1 MNDIKDIF
9 AKNLSELRQAS
20 GMTQLGL
27 GERLNYSDKTVSKWE
42 RGESIPDAGM
52 LKQIGEVFG
61 VSVDYLLEED
71 HDHAATYA
79 VEPSEEEEQTYKKH
93 QTIRHIVQAGVWL
106 LSFVIIV
113 LCWIVTRK
121 FYWLIL
127 IWTLPVSFLL
137 NIIFT
142 SLWSRNKGR
151 DNYIFISLF
160 ILSILLAIYLSTLKA
175 NLWMLF
181 LIMIPV
187 EVLMYF
193 CFKLYFD
200 KKKRAESSEESKT
213 PTESE

>member
-20 GMTQLGL
+20 GMTQLEL

-42 RGESIPDAGM
+42 RGESIPDAGI
-52 LKQIGEVFG
+52 LKQIADVFG
-61 VSVDYLLEED
+61 VTVDYLLDPE
-71 HDHAATYA
+71 HAAGAAPAA
-79 VEPSEEEEQTYKKH
+79 VLEENDTVYRRH
-93 QTIRHIVQAGVWL
+93 MTIRRIVLAGVWL

-113 LCWIVTRK
+113 LCWIVTRT
-121 FYWLIL
+121 FFWLIL

-137 NIIFT
+137 SIIFT

-160 ILSILLAIYLSTLKA
+160 IFSILLAIYLSALKA

-181 LIMIPV
+181 LVMIPV

-200 KKKRAESSEESKT
+200 KKKRT
-213 PTESE
+213 

>member
-20 GMTQLGL
+20 GMTQLEL

-42 RGESIPDAGM
+42 RGESIPDAGI
-52 LKQIGEVFG
+52 LKQIADVFG
-61 VSVDYLLEED
+61 VTVDYLLDPE
-71 HDHAATYA
+71 HAAGAAPA
-79 VEPSEEEEQTYKKH
+79 VVLEENDTVYRRH
-93 QTIRHIVQAGVWL
+93 MTIRRIVLAGVWL

-121 FYWLIL
+121 FFWLIL

-137 NIIFT
+137 SIIFT

-160 ILSILLAIYLSTLKA
+160 IFSILLAIYLSALKA

-181 LIMIPV
+181 LVMIPV

-200 KKKRAESSEESKT
+200 KKKRT
-213 PTESE
+213 

>member
-20 GMTQLGL
+20 GMTQLEL

-42 RGESIPDAGM
+42 RGESIPDAGI
-52 LKQIGEVFG
+52 LKQIADVFG
-61 VSVDYLLEED
+61 VTVDYLLDPEHGADAAPAAVLEEND
-71 HDHAATYA
+71 TVYRRHM
-79 VEPSEEEEQTYKKH
+79 
-93 QTIRHIVQAGVWL
+93 TIRRIVLAGMWL

-121 FYWLIL
+121 FFWLIL

-137 NIIFT
+137 SIIFT

-160 ILSILLAIYLSTLKA
+160 IFSILLAIYLSALKA

-181 LIMIPV
+181 LVMIPV

-200 KKKRAESSEESKT
+200 KKKRT
-213 PTESE
+213 

>member
-1 MNDIKDIF
+1 
-9 AKNLSELRQAS
+9 
-20 GMTQLGL
+20 
-27 GERLNYSDKTVSKWE
+27 
-42 RGESIPDAGM
+42 M
-52 LKQIGEVFG
+52 LQRMLWNPRK
-61 VSVDYLLEED
+61 S
-71 HDHAATYA
+71 
-79 VEPSEEEEQTYKKH
+79 
-93 QTIRHIVQAGVWL
+93 
-106 LSFVIIV
+106 
-113 LCWIVTRK
+113 TRK
-121 FYWLIL
+121 FFWLIL

-160 ILSILLAIYLSTLKA
+160 ILSILLAIYLSTLKS

>member
-20 GMTQLGL
+20 GMTQLEL

-42 RGESIPDAGM
+42 RGESIPDAGI
-52 LKQIGEVFG
+52 LKQIADVFG
-61 VSVDYLLEED
+61 VTVDYLLDPEHGADAAPAAVLEEND
-71 HDHAATYA
+71 TVYRRHM
-79 VEPSEEEEQTYKKH
+79 
-93 QTIRHIVQAGVWL
+93 TIRRIVLAGVWL

-113 LCWIVTRK
+113 LCWIVTQK
-121 FYWLIL
+121 FFWLIL

-137 NIIFT
+137 SIIFT

-160 ILSILLAIYLSTLKA
+160 IFSILLAIYLSALKA

-200 KKKRAESSEESKT
+200 KKKRT
-213 PTESE
+213 

>member
-20 GMTQLGL
+20 GMTQLEL

-42 RGESIPDAGM
+42 RGESIPDAGI
-52 LKQIGEVFG
+52 LKQIADVFG
-61 VSVDYLLEED
+61 VTVDYLLDPE
-71 HDHAATYA
+71 HAAGAAPAA
-79 VEPSEEEEQTYKKH
+79 VLEENDTVYRRH
-93 QTIRHIVQAGVWL
+93 MTIRRIVLAGVWL

-121 FYWLIL
+121 FFWLIL

-137 NIIFT
+137 SIIFT

-160 ILSILLAIYLSTLKA
+160 IFSILLAIYLSALKA

-181 LIMIPV
+181 LVMIPV

-200 KKKRAESSEESKT
+200 KKKRT
-213 PTESE
+213 

>member
-20 GMTQLGL
+20 GMTQLEL

-42 RGESIPDAGM
+42 RGESIPDAGI
-52 LKQIGEVFG
+52 LKQIADVFG
-61 VSVDYLLEED
+61 VTVDYLLDPEHGADAAPAAVLEEND
-71 HDHAATYA
+71 TVYRRHM
-79 VEPSEEEEQTYKKH
+79 
-93 QTIRHIVQAGVWL
+93 TIRRIVQAGVWL
-106 LSFVIIV
+106 LSVVIIV

-121 FYWLIL
+121 FFWLIL

-137 NIIFT
+137 SIIFT

-160 ILSILLAIYLSTLKA
+160 IFSILLAIYLSALKA

-200 KKKRAESSEESKT
+200 KKKRT
-213 PTESE
+213 

>member
-20 GMTQLGL
+20 GMTQLEL

-42 RGESIPDAGM
+42 RGESIPDAGI
-52 LKQIGEVFG
+52 LKQIADVFG
-61 VSVDYLLEED
+61 VTVDYLLDPE
-71 HDHAATYA
+71 HAAGAAPAA
-79 VEPSEEEEQTYKKH
+79 VLEENDTVYRRH
-93 QTIRHIVQAGVWL
+93 MTIRRIVLAGVWL

-121 FYWLIL
+121 FFWLIL

-137 NIIFT
+137 SIIFT

-160 ILSILLAIYLSTLKA
+160 IFSILLAIYLSALKA

-200 KKKRAESSEESKT
+200 KKKRT
-213 PTESE
+213 

>member
-20 GMTQLGL
+20 GMTQLEL

-42 RGESIPDAGM
+42 RGESIPDAGI
-52 LKQIGEVFG
+52 LKQIADVFG
-61 VSVDYLLEED
+61 VTVDYLLDPE
-71 HDHAATYA
+71 HAAGAAPA
-79 VEPSEEEEQTYKKH
+79 VVLEENDTVYRRH
-93 QTIRHIVQAGVWL
+93 MTIRRIVQAGVWL
-106 LSFVIIV
+106 LSVVIIV

-121 FYWLIL
+121 FFWLIL

-137 NIIFT
+137 SIIFT

-160 ILSILLAIYLSTLKA
+160 IFSILLAIYLSALKA

-200 KKKRAESSEESKT
+200 KKKRT
-213 PTESE
+213 

>member
-20 GMTQLGL
+20 GMTQLEL

-42 RGESIPDAGM
+42 RGESIPDAGI
-52 LKQIGEVFG
+52 LKQIADVFG
-61 VSVDYLLEED
+61 VTVDYLLDPE
-71 HDHAATYA
+71 HAAGAAPA
-79 VEPSEEEEQTYKKH
+79 VVLEENDTVYRRH
-93 QTIRHIVQAGVWL
+93 MTIRRIVLAGVWL

-121 FYWLIL
+121 FFWLIL

-137 NIIFT
+137 SIIFT

-160 ILSILLAIYLSTLKA
+160 IFSILLAIYLSALKA

-181 LIMIPV
+181 LVMIPV
-187 EVLMYF
+187 EVLLYF

-200 KKKRAESSEESKT
+200 KKKRT
-213 PTESE
+213 

>member
-20 GMTQLGL
+20 GMTQLEL

-42 RGESIPDAGM
+42 RGESIPDAGI
-52 LKQIGEVFG
+52 LKQIADVFG
-61 VSVDYLLEED
+61 VTVDYLLDPE
-71 HDHAATYA
+71 HAAGAAPAA
-79 VEPSEEEEQTYKKH
+79 VLEENDTVYRRH
-93 QTIRHIVQAGVWL
+93 MTIRRIVLAGVWL

-121 FYWLIL
+121 FFWLIL
-127 IWTLPVSFLL
+127 IWTLPISFLL
-137 NIIFT
+137 SIIFT

-160 ILSILLAIYLSTLKA
+160 IFSILLAIYLSALKA

-200 KKKRAESSEESKT
+200 KKKRT
-213 PTESE
+213 

>member
-20 GMTQLGL
+20 GMTQLEL

-42 RGESIPDAGM
+42 RGESIPDAGI
-52 LKQIGEVFG
+52 LKQIADVFG
-61 VSVDYLLEED
+61 VTVDYLLDPE
-71 HDHAATYA
+71 HAAGAAPAA
-79 VEPSEEEEQTYKKH
+79 VLEENDTFYRRH
-93 QTIRHIVQAGVWL
+93 MTIRRIVLAGVWL

-121 FYWLIL
+121 FFWLIL

-137 NIIFT
+137 SIIFT

-160 ILSILLAIYLSTLKA
+160 IFSILLAIYLSALKA

-200 KKKRAESSEESKT
+200 KKKRT
-213 PTESE
+213 

>member
-20 GMTQLGL
+20 GMTQLEL

-42 RGESIPDAGM
+42 RGESIPDAGI
-52 LKQIGEVFG
+52 LKQIADVFG
-61 VSVDYLLEED
+61 VSVDYLLDPEHGADAAPAAVLEEND
-71 HDHAATYA
+71 TVYRRHM
-79 VEPSEEEEQTYKKH
+79 
-93 QTIRHIVQAGVWL
+93 TIRRIVQAGVWL
-106 LSFVIIV
+106 LSVVIIV

-121 FYWLIL
+121 FFWLIL

-137 NIIFT
+137 SIIFT

-151 DNYIFISLF
+151 DNYIYISLF
-160 ILSILLAIYLSTLKA
+160 IFSILLAIYLSALKA

-200 KKKRAESSEESKT
+200 KKKRT
-213 PTESE
+213 

>member
-20 GMTQLGL
+20 GMTQLEL

-52 LKQIGEVFG
+52 LKQIADVFG

-71 HDHAATYA
+71 HEKTSVYTADLPDDDA
-79 VEPSEEEEQTYKKH
+79 VYTKH
-93 QTIRHIVQAGVWL
+93 LTIRRIVQAGVWL

-121 FYWLIL
+121 FFWLIL

-137 NIIFT
+137 GIIFT

-160 ILSILLAIYLSTLKA
+160 IFSILLAIYLSALKA

-200 KKKRAESSEESKT
+200 KKKRT
-213 PTESE
+213 

>member
-20 GMTQLGL
+20 GMTQLEL

-42 RGESIPDAGM
+42 RGESIPDAGI
-52 LKQIGEVFG
+52 LKQIADVFG
-61 VSVDYLLEED
+61 VTVDYLLDPEHGADAAPAAVLEEND
-71 HDHAATYA
+71 TVYRRHM
-79 VEPSEEEEQTYKKH
+79 
-93 QTIRHIVQAGVWL
+93 TIRRIVQAGVWL
-106 LSFVIIV
+106 LSVVIIV
-113 LCWIVTRK
+113 LCWIVTQK
-121 FYWLIL
+121 FFWLIL

-137 NIIFT
+137 SIIFT

-160 ILSILLAIYLSTLKA
+160 IFSILLAIYLSALKA

-200 KKKRAESSEESKT
+200 KKKRT
-213 PTESE
+213 

>member
-20 GMTQLGL
+20 GMTQLEL

-42 RGESIPDAGM
+42 RGESIPDAGI
-52 LKQIGEVFG
+52 LKQIADVFG
-61 VSVDYLLEED
+61 VTVDYLLDPEHGADAAPAAVLEEND
-71 HDHAATYA
+71 TVYRRHM
-79 VEPSEEEEQTYKKH
+79 
-93 QTIRHIVQAGVWL
+93 TIRRIVQAGVWL
-106 LSFVIIV
+106 LSVVIIV

-121 FYWLIL
+121 FFWLIL

-137 NIIFT
+137 SIIFT

-151 DNYIFISLF
+151 DNYIYISLF
-160 ILSILLAIYLSTLKA
+160 IFSILLAIYLSALKA

-193 CFKLYFD
+193 CFKLYFV
-200 KKKRAESSEESKT
+200 KKKRT
-213 PTESE
+213 

>member
-20 GMTQLGL
+20 GMTQLEL

-42 RGESIPDAGM
+42 RGESIPDAGI
-52 LKQIGEVFG
+52 LKQIADVFG
-61 VSVDYLLEED
+61 VTVDYLLDPEHGADAAPAAVLEEND
-71 HDHAATYA
+71 TVYRRHM
-79 VEPSEEEEQTYKKH
+79 
-93 QTIRHIVQAGVWL
+93 TIRRIVQAGVWL
-106 LSFVIIV
+106 LSVVIIV

-121 FYWLIL
+121 FFWLIL

-137 NIIFT
+137 SIIFT

-151 DNYIFISLF
+151 DNYIYISLF
-160 ILSILLAIYLSTLKA
+160 IFSILLAIYLSALKA

-200 KKKRAESSEESKT
+200 KKKRT
-213 PTESE
+213 

>member
-20 GMTQLGL
+20 GMTQLEL

-42 RGESIPDAGM
+42 RGESIPDAGI
-52 LKQIGEVFG
+52 LKQIADVFG
-61 VSVDYLLEED
+61 VTVDYLLDPEHGVDAAPAAVLEEND
-71 HDHAATYA
+71 TVYRRHM
-79 VEPSEEEEQTYKKH
+79 
-93 QTIRHIVQAGVWL
+93 TIRRIVQAGVWL
-106 LSFVIIV
+106 LSVVIIV

-121 FYWLIL
+121 FFWLIL

-137 NIIFT
+137 SIIFT

-160 ILSILLAIYLSTLKA
+160 IFSILLAIYLSALKA

-200 KKKRAESSEESKT
+200 KKKRT
-213 PTESE
+213 

>member
-20 GMTQLGL
+20 GMTQLEL

-42 RGESIPDAGM
+42 RGESIPDAGI
-52 LKQIGEVFG
+52 LKQIADVFG
-61 VSVDYLLEED
+61 VTVDYLLDPE
-71 HDHAATYA
+71 HAAGAAPAA
-79 VEPSEEEEQTYKKH
+79 VLEENDTVYRRH
-93 QTIRHIVQAGVWL
+93 MTIRRIVQAGVWL

-113 LCWIVTRK
+113 LCWIVTQK
-121 FYWLIL
+121 FFWLIL

-137 NIIFT
+137 SIIFT

-160 ILSILLAIYLSTLKA
+160 IFSILLAIYLSALKA

-200 KKKRAESSEESKT
+200 KKKRT
-213 PTESE
+213 

>member
-20 GMTQLGL
+20 GMTQLEL

-42 RGESIPDAGM
+42 RGESIPDAGI
-52 LKQIGEVFG
+52 LKQIADVFG
-61 VSVDYLLEED
+61 VTVDYLLDPEHGADAAPAAVLEEND
-71 HDHAATYA
+71 TVYRRHM
-79 VEPSEEEEQTYKKH
+79 
-93 QTIRHIVQAGVWL
+93 TIRRIVLAGVWL

-121 FYWLIL
+121 FFWLIL

-137 NIIFT
+137 SIIFT

-160 ILSILLAIYLSTLKA
+160 IFSILLAIYLSALKA

-181 LIMIPV
+181 LVMIPV

-200 KKKRAESSEESKT
+200 KKKRT
-213 PTESE
+213 

>member
-20 GMTQLGL
+20 GMTQLEL

-42 RGESIPDAGM
+42 RGESIPDAGI
-52 LKQIGEVFG
+52 LKQIADVFG
-61 VSVDYLLEED
+61 VTVDYLLDPE
-71 HDHAATYA
+71 HAAGAAPA
-79 VEPSEEEEQTYKKH
+79 VVLEENDTVYRRH
-93 QTIRHIVQAGVWL
+93 MTIRRIVLAGVWL

-113 LCWIVTRK
+113 LCWIVTQK
-121 FYWLIL
+121 FFWLIL

-137 NIIFT
+137 SIIFT

-160 ILSILLAIYLSTLKA
+160 IFSILLAIYLSALKA

-181 LIMIPV
+181 LVMIPV

-200 KKKRAESSEESKT
+200 KKKRT
-213 PTESE
+213 

>member
-20 GMTQLGL
+20 GMTQLEL

-42 RGESIPDAGM
+42 RGESIPDAGI
-52 LKQIGEVFG
+52 LKQIADVFG
-61 VSVDYLLEED
+61 VTVDYLLDPE
-71 HDHAATYA
+71 HAAGAAPAA
-79 VEPSEEEEQTYKKH
+79 VLEENDTVYRRH
-93 QTIRHIVQAGVWL
+93 LTIRRIVQAGVWL

-121 FYWLIL
+121 FFWLIL

-137 NIIFT
+137 SIIFT
-142 SLWSRNKGR
+142 SLWSRHKGR
-151 DNYIFISLF
+151 DNYIYISLF
-160 ILSILLAIYLSTLKA
+160 ILSILLAIYLSALKA

-200 KKKRAESSEESKT
+200 KKKRT
-213 PTESE
+213 

>member
-20 GMTQLGL
+20 GMTQLEL

-42 RGESIPDAGM
+42 RGESIPDAGI
-52 LKQIGEVFG
+52 LKQIADVFG
-61 VSVDYLLEED
+61 VTVDYLLDPE
-71 HDHAATYA
+71 HAAGAAPAT
-79 VEPSEEEEQTYKKH
+79 VLEENDTVYRRH
-93 QTIRHIVQAGVWL
+93 MTIRRIVLAGVWL

-121 FYWLIL
+121 FFWLIL

-137 NIIFT
+137 SIIFT

-160 ILSILLAIYLSTLKA
+160 IFSILLAIYLSALKA

-200 KKKRAESSEESKT
+200 KKKRT
-213 PTESE
+213 

>member
-20 GMTQLGL
+20 GMTQLEL
-27 GERLNYSDKTVSKWE
+27 GERE

-52 LKQIGEVFG
+52 LKQIADVFG

-71 HDHAATYA
+71 HEKTA
-79 VEPSEEEEQTYKKH
+79 VYTAELPDDDAVYTKH
-93 QTIRHIVQAGVWL
+93 MTIRRIVQAGIWL
-106 LSFVIIV
+106 LSFVIVV

-127 IWTLPVSFLL
+127 IWTLPISFLL
-137 NIIFT
+137 GIIFA
-142 SLWSRNKGR
+142 SMWSRNKGR

-160 ILSILLAIYLSTLKA
+160 IFSILLAIYLSALKA

-187 EVLMYF
+187 EVLLYF

-200 KKKRAESSEESKT
+200 KKKRT
-213 PTESE
+213 

>member
-20 GMTQLGL
+20 GMTQLEL

-42 RGESIPDAGM
+42 RGESIPDAGI
-52 LKQIGEVFG
+52 LKQIADVFG
-61 VSVDYLLEED
+61 VTVDYLLDPEHGADAAPAAVLEEND
-71 HDHAATYA
+71 TVYRRHM
-79 VEPSEEEEQTYKKH
+79 
-93 QTIRHIVQAGVWL
+93 TIRRIVLAGVWL

-121 FYWLIL
+121 FFWLIL

-137 NIIFT
+137 SIIFT

-160 ILSILLAIYLSTLKA
+160 IFSILLAIYLSALKA

-200 KKKRAESSEESKT
+200 KKKRT
-213 PTESE
+213 

>member
-1 MNDIKDIF
+1 MNDIKTIF

-20 GMTQLGL
+20 GMTQLEL

-42 RGESIPDAGM
+42 RGESVPDAGM
-52 LKQIGEVFG
+52 LKQIGDVFG
-61 VSVDYLLEED
+61 VSVDYLLEEE
-71 HDHAATYA
+71 HGKVESFAA
-79 VEPSEEEEQTYKKH
+79 EPSEEEEQIYKKH

-137 NIIFT
+137 GIIFS
-142 SLWSRNKGR
+142 SLWSRHKGR

-160 ILSILLAIYLSTLKA
+160 ILSILLAIYLSALKA

-187 EVLMYF
+187 EVLMFF

-200 KKKRAESSEESKT
+200 KKKRAGTSEESKT
-213 PTESE
+213 STKSE

>member
-20 GMTQLGL
+20 GMTQLEL

-52 LKQIGEVFG
+52 LKQIADVFG

-71 HDHAATYA
+71 HEKAAVYTADLPDDDA
-79 VEPSEEEEQTYKKH
+79 VYTKH
-93 QTIRHIVQAGVWL
+93 LTIRRIVLAGVWL

-127 IWTLPVSFLL
+127 IWTLPISFLL
-137 NIIFT
+137 GIIFA
-142 SLWSRNKGR
+142 SMWSRNKGR

-160 ILSILLAIYLSTLKA
+160 RACRPLPLQSLKTL
-175 NLWMLF
+175 
-181 LIMIPV
+181 
-187 EVLMYF
+187 
-193 CFKLYFD
+193 
-200 KKKRAESSEESKT
+200 
-213 PTESE
+213 

>member
-20 GMTQLGL
+20 GMTQLEL

-42 RGESIPDAGM
+42 RGESIPDAGI
-52 LKQIGEVFG
+52 LKQIADVFG
-61 VSVDYLLEED
+61 VTVDYLLDPE
-71 HDHAATYA
+71 HAAGAAPA
-79 VEPSEEEEQTYKKH
+79 VVLEENDTVYRRH
-93 QTIRHIVQAGVWL
+93 MTIRRIVLAGVWL

-113 LCWIVTRK
+113 LCWIVTQK
-121 FYWLIL
+121 FFWLIL

-137 NIIFT
+137 SIIFT

-160 ILSILLAIYLSTLKA
+160 IFSILLAIYLSALKA

-200 KKKRAESSEESKT
+200 KKKRT
-213 PTESE
+213 